1 MALSWYYNG
10 FLMVRQ
16 LLKNGS
22 VVFWKKQTSVM
33 AAAALIM
40 ASYGVSMLLGV
51 VRNRLL
57 VTYFYEC
64 CSGKLDVY
72 YAAFRW
78 PDMVFQ
84 LVVIG
89 ALSAAFIP
97 VISGLLDKEPK
108 EAMETASTIGNLMT
122 VVFLVL
128 GGLVFVLARPLSVL
142 ITGSFSPAQISLM
155 VQLTRLMLV
164 AQFFFLL
171 SNLAT
176 GLIQSYERFLVP
188 ALAPLVYNLGIITGI
203 LLLSSRLGIYAPAI
217 GVVIGA
223 LGHFVI
229 QVPLLWRLGFR
240 YLPVVKLGS
249 RRVREIIR
257 LMIPRT
263 VSLGVSQI
271 EVTAAVWFATSL
283 SAGSLT
289 IFTLASQ
296 IMQLPVRLVGTP
308 VGQASLPSL
317 SKQEGKERQE
327 FRKGI
332 SRSVRQILYLVLP
345 ATAVILVLRV
355 PIVRIAYGAR
365 SFPWQATLLTSRT
378 LAIFCLA
385 VPAQAVVQMLVRGFW
400 ARKDTRTPLWVGL
413 VSVVIYLLVNWWVT
427 LRMGWGVLGLATATV
442 VSSSFQ
448 ALALGWGLYREWP
461 REELESLAGAFLRML
476 LATGVMGVC
485 LWGPM
490 RFLDQWVFD
499 TTRVVPLVALTVTA
513 GLAGLAVYVLL
524 GWWLKLPEQR
534 VVYKLVG
541 KISQARKLL
550 GEAEEVLEAPVE

>member
-1 MALSWYYNG
+1 V
-10 FLMVRQ
+10 VRQ

-22 VVFWKKQTSVM
+22 GVFSQKQTSVM

-40 ASYGVSMLLGV
+40 TSYAMSMLLGV

-57 VTYFYEC
+57 VTYFFDC
-64 CSGKLDVY
+64 CNWKLDAY

-78 PDMVFQ
+78 PDLVFQ

-97 VISGLLDKEPK
+97 VFSGLLDTKPK
-108 EAMETASTIGNLMT
+108 RALELASTVGNLMT

-128 GGLVFVLARPLSVL
+128 GGGVFIFARPLSVL
-142 ITGSFSPAQISLM
+142 ITGSFTAAQVDLM
-155 VQLTRLMLV
+155 VSLTRLMLV

-171 SNLAT
+171 SSLAT
-176 GLIQSYERFLVP
+176 GVIQSHERFLVP
-188 ALAPLVYNLGIITGI
+188 ALAPVVYNLGIILGII
-203 LLLSSRLGIYAPAI
+203 LLSGRWGIFAPAI
-217 GVVIGA
+217 GVVLGA

-229 QVPLLWRLGFR
+229 QVPLMVKLGFR
-240 YLPVVKLGS
+240 YLPVIRWKSRQVKE
-249 RRVREIIR
+249 VVR

-263 VSLGVSQI
+263 LSLAVSQV

-317 SKQEGKERQE
+317 SKRGEEVGGE
-327 FRKGI
+327 FQRGV

-355 PIVRIAYGAR
+355 PVVRIAYGAR
-365 SFPWQATLLTSRT
+365 SFPWQATLLTSRV
-378 LAIFCLA
+378 LAVFCLA

-400 ARKDTRTPLWVGL
+400 ARKDTKTPLWVGA
-413 VSVVIYLLVNWWVT
+413 VSVIIYLLVNWW
-427 LRMGWGVLGLATATV
+427 LILGRGWGVLGLAMATV

-448 ALALGWGLYREWP
+448 AGALGWWLYRGWP
-461 REELESLAGAFLRML
+461 REEWGNLARAFFRIG

-485 LWGPM
+485 LWVPM
-490 RFLDQWVFD
+490 RLLDQWVFD

-513 GLAGLAVYVLL
+513 GVAGLGVYVLL
-524 GWWLKLPEQR
+524 GWWLKLPEQW
-534 VVYKLVG
+534 VVYRLVG

-550 GEAEEVLEAPVE
+550 GESEEILEAPVE